1 MLLLIILDSVVN
13 VNRNYY
19 PLILLEECKYERKN
33 TKMENL
39 INDYL

>member
-1 MLLLIILDSVVN
+1 MLLLIMLDSVVN
-13 VNRNYY
+13 VNKNYY
-19 PLILLEECKYERKN
+19 PLILLEEGKYEIKN